1 MGVASLKE
9 IVDLLVLVALC
20 KEVLLELVRIELNS
34 LVSAFLQDLSVDSP
48 GNVLIILD
56 LVIVEDLIL
65 GWHMH
70 NAELRV
76 VSHLAQFPLSES
88 LKIIIKSLLLERFK
102 FLKFEDL
109 SESVLVW
116 QLSSVFVV

>member
-20 KEVLLELVRIELNS
+20 KEILLELIRIELNS
-34 LVSAFLQDLSVDSP
+34 FVSAFLQDLSVDSS

-56 LVIVEDLIL
+56 LMIVEDLIL
-65 GWHMH
+65 GWYMH
-70 NAELRV
+70 YAELRV